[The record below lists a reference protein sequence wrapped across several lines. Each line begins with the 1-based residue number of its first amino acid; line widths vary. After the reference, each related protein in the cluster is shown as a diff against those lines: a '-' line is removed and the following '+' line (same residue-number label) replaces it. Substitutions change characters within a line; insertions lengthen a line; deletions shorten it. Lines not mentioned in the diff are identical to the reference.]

1 MVFIKDYTG
10 ELYTFWYSSFN
21 RSGMCG
27 ILNFLIF
34 IFTERNSPKRV
45 SKISGIS
52 LPRLLLINETACIFW
67 NYFTGQ

>member
-1 MVFIKDYTG
+1 
-10 ELYTFWYSSFN
+10 
-21 RSGMCG
+21 
-27 ILNFLIF
+27 LIF